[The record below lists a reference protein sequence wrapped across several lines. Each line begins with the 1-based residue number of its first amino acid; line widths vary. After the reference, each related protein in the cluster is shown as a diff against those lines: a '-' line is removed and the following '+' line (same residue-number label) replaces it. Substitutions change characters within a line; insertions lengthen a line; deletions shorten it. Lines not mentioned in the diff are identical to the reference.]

1 MKITF
6 VVKDD
11 DTRSR
16 LCQLARCYTFEA
28 TKREVEVVTIDKLNF
43 FPRRLADCYVFES
56 DVALSPWV
64 MNLGRYLPG
73 QCDWTTTTEILEKTG
88 FKPGTRRESRA
99 DNNKSDIALGLIVEG
114 KVVPFEPFAVTWLF
128 MRRHYSKLFSEEA
141 RKQIGCSPEHYRN
154 ILKHLRATFE
164 ETYKCRHWYEDAKA
178 ENCVT
183 IADFLVSGSPTSFGG
198 IGEKG
203 SNIIRN
209 TLKLYG
215 LKMFG

>member
-1 MKITF
+1 MVKITF
-6 VVKDD
+6 VVQEDG
-11 DTRSR
+11 TRSR
-16 LCQLARCYTFEA
+16 LRSGHTRDTE
-28 TKREVEVVTIDKLNF
+28 KRKLEVITIGRLNF
-43 FPRRLADCYVFES
+43 SPRDIADCYVFES
-56 DVALSPWV
+56 DVALSPWI
-64 MNLGRYLPG
+64 MNLGRYLPN
-73 QCDWTTTTEILEKTG
+73 QCDWTTTTEILERAG
-88 FKPGTRRESRA
+88 FKSGTRHDSPV
-99 DNNKSDIALGLIVEG
+99 DNNKPDIALDLILEG

-164 ETYKCRHWYEDAKA
+164 ETYKYRHGYEDARA

-183 IADFLVSGSPTSFGG
+183 IADFLVSGPPNSFGG

-215 LKMFG
+215 LKMFGC